1 MNDERTGEEYQ
12 EAESARSLSEQVNV
26 NNNDNR
32 NESRMTAAAAA
43 AATTTIT
50 SNRASTNEPILPE
63 LHDSYILTQSSERE
77 QQQLQQLHETSV
89 NQSSG
94 GVSMCPLNA
103 LNGCTWYG
111 RRSELREHLET
122 VCFQRYFP
130 MSDRRTTGEQ
140 NIIIQIRDFIHNGMC
155 QYLTKEKIIFQCSQ
169 QLQVPLSICKQGKL
183 PICCSVNLILYTGY
197 KLH

>member
-1 MNDERTGEEYQ
+1 MNDERIGEEYQ
-12 EAESARSLSEQVNV
+12 EAESARSSSEQVNV
-26 NNNDNR
+26 NNNDKG
-32 NESRMTAAAAA
+32 NESRMET

-50 SNRASTNEPILPE
+50 SNRASTKETIHPE

-89 NQSSG
+89 NQSSDG
-94 GVSMCPLNA
+94 ICMCPLNA

-111 RRSELREHLET
+111 RHSELREHLET
-122 VCFQRYFP
+122 VCFQRHFP
-130 MSDRRTTGEQ
+130 ISDRRTIGEQ

-155 QYLTKEKIIFQCSQ
+155 QYLTKQKILSQCSQ

-183 PICCSVNLILYTGY
+183 LICCSVYLILYTCY
-197 KLH
+197 KLY